1 MAITIRSSE
10 ADRLAHEL
18 AAVTGESITDAVT
31 NALRERLERHRAVDQ
46 KTRQRRIAAL
56 HAMRAALAGQEVVDG
71 RSDDEIL
78 GEHGILRLMAVD
90 FRP

>member
-18 AAVTGESITDAVT
+18 AAVTGESITEAVT
-31 NALRERLERHRAVDQ
+31 KALRERLERHRAVDEI
-46 KTRQRRIAAL
+46 TRQRRFAAL
-56 HAMRAALAGQEVVDG
+56 QAMRAAVAGREVADR

-78 GEHGILRLMAVD
+78 GYNEYGTFD
-90 FRP
+90 

>member
-10 ADRLAHEL
+10 ADRLAQEL

-31 NALRERLERHRAVDQ
+31 NALRERLERHRVVDSAA
-46 KTRQRRIAAL
+46 RQRRAAAL
-56 HAMRAALAGQEVVDG
+56 QAIRTALAGKEVLDH

-78 GEHGILRLMAVD
+78 GYNERGIFD
-90 FRP
+90 